1 MNKPKP
7 KQIRANLYFLSAQYK
22 KNKQGR
28 AIAGTPEVLDAA
40 IDAIRDLEK
49 QNARLQ
55 QIIATQRWYTR
66 RLHQMHK
73 YCKDK
78 LVQAGLYN
86 KQEMLDDFRRKGIDV
101 MGYAPG
107 DQHDPDWFEEESKP

>member
-1 MNKPKP
+1 MKP
-7 KQIRANLYFLSAQYK
+7 KQIRANMFFLSAQYK

-78 LVQAGLYN
+78 LVQAGLYS
-86 KQEMLDDFRRKGIDV
+86 KQEMLDDFHRKGIDV

-107 DQHDPDWFEEESKP
+107 DQHDPDWSEEES